1 MPEDLEQRRRHARNK
16 LREQSNRSRHV
27 PIAEVNEVKIP
38 GGKAPFRHDFDE
50 ATTAHRFRLY
60 QRRQIADAA
69 ARLEAPASD
78 RKNHSSR
85 MSARNGASSSVSRA
99 S

>member
-27 PIAEVNEVKIP
+27 PIAEVNEGKIP

-78 RKNHSSR
+78 RKNHSSTDTAE
-85 MSARNGASSSVSRA
+85 MSAFPGPCR
-99 S
+99 

>member
-1 MPEDLEQRRRHARNK
+1 MRATN
-16 LREQSNRSRHV
+16 SVNNRIGLGHV
-27 PIAEVNEVKIP
+27 PIAEVNEGKIP

-78 RKNHSSR
+78 RKNYSSTDTAE
-85 MSARNGASSSVSRA
+85 MSAFPGPCR
-99 S
+99 